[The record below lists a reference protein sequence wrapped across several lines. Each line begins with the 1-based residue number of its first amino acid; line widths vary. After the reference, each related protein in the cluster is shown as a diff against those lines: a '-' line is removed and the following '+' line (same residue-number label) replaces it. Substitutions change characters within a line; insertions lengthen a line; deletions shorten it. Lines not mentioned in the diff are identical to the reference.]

1 MSGQREMDAG
11 AAEAAL
17 RHNVRPLTAG
27 LPGSLGRALAALGA
41 DPAPAGSDG
50 PGVVE
55 AVAVEGLDPEL
66 VRALSEEVAAEG
78 GRVVVGT
85 GLTAAVLI
93 GPPGGWRRP
102 PRVST
107 VRAVPPGISAAPSP
121 PRSRAAG
128 AGRRGGAVTAPS
140 GRRPPP

>member
-1 MSGQREMDAG
+1 M
-11 AAEAAL
+11 
-17 RHNVRPLTAG
+17 RPLTAG

-93 GPPGGWRRP
+93 GPPGGLAGAASRLDGQGR
-102 PRVST
+102 
-107 VRAVPPGISAAPSP
+107 PPGISAAPSR

-128 AGRRGGAVTAPS
+128 AGRRCGAVTAPS
-140 GRRPPP
+140 GRRPRP